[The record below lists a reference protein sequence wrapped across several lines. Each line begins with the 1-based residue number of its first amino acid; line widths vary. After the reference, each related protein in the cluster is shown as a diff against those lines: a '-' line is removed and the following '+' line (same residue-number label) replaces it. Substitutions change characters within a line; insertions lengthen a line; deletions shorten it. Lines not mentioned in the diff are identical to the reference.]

1 MAIQTSVT
9 ANKEEEEEE
18 EEEEEDCFEYQGY
31 TVTHEI
37 HAVRNMLN
45 RNGLTMSVIVDR
57 DIDVS
62 TI

>member
-18 EEEEEDCFEYQGY
+18 EDCFKYQGY

>member
-1 MAIQTSVT
+1 MAGTAIQTSVT
-9 ANKEEEEEE
+9 ANKE